1 MALKV
6 SREKIEELVSDLQEK
21 STFIETAEDL
31 EGMLGLIEQLKS
43 LVDMLVAEL
52 RKTFESDEWRTRPT
66 RRPNSRT
73 SSVRA
78 PSFSEG
84 VFAAAE
90 RVTARLENALKSSQR
105 LSVELDEV
113 STALRVLLPVYRL
126 GMEIFEDLQDID
138 QAIKTACEGLG
149 SLFDGSFEES

>member
-6 SREKIEELVSDLQEK
+6 SRDKIEELVEEPQEK
-21 STFIETAEDL
+21 SASVETAEDL
-31 EGMLGLIEQLKS
+31 EEVLELVEQLKLLADS
-43 LVDMLVAEL
+43 LVAEL

-66 RRPNSRT
+66 RKPKSKASQTNT
-73 SSVRA
+73 T
-78 PSFSEG
+78 SFSEV

-90 RVTARLENALKSSQR
+90 RVTKRLENALKSSQR
-105 LSVELDEV
+105 LSVELGEV

-138 QAIKTACEGLG
+138 QAIKATCEGLG
-149 SLFDGSFEES
+149 NLFEGSFEES